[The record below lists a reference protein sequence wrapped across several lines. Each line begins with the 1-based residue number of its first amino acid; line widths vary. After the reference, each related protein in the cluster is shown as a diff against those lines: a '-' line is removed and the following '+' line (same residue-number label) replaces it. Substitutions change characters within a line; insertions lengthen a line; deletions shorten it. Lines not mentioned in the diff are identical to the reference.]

1 MWREKPGFGPKV
13 RKCPP
18 KRRSY
23 EIWLGRGGGGR
34 WAQLELT
41 DTKRLQKLG

>member
-13 RKCPP
+13 DKCPTP
-18 KRRSY
+18 GAH
-23 EIWLGRGGGGR
+23 EIWLGGR

-41 DTKRLQKLG
+41 DAKRLQKIG

>member
-13 RKCPP
+13 RKYPP
-18 KRRSY
+18 RPRSH
-23 EIWLGRGGGGR
+23 EIWLGGGGGE

-41 DTKRLQKLG
+41 DAKRLQKMG